1 MSIKKTILAVAAV
14 GALTAAT
21 AVPAMALE
29 NEFHGMYKMK
39 YFVSNLDNGSNGYF
53 YEGPSATQIVRGT
66 SQSAANYFEQRARLF
81 YNAKAND
88 DLKLVIAFE
97 MDSVFGDRSQGGFS
111 SVNTGVNTTGT
122 VNSGT
127 AFRNTGGA
135 LDTDAVNLETKWV
148 YLDFNVPGAPVNVKV
163 GTQAIKDSLKGV
175 LFDVDAGGIYTSTK
189 IGNSAK
195 VNVGYFRGYEG
206 NGGDITGGGSTGGI
220 GFKMGVNNLDLVIL
234 EGKFNVTKDIAVG
247 ANYYGYFDYRS
258 NAATILNH
266 TVGLNAD
273 ANVGPLS
280 LSGFVA
286 GQLGTIRNQS
296 GSGTNSVNNATAA
309 LTNGNVDMTGIAANV
324 TAKVKVGPGTAK
336 LAGLYTSGDDGTRAG
351 RNHSW
356 LSLQQS
362 VNGARSQSSASSLN
376 SYNDSGMML
385 MNRNASAQGT
395 TTDRSLGWTTN
406 NRDQGLILATAG
418 YDATLTPKLYANAN
432 VGFGW
437 TSASRTANLNDL
449 GDTDARKPFITGGT
463 AGRTNASNFL
473 GTEFNVETGYKLY
486 DNLTASVQAA
496 YLVLGGY
503 YNGTNQA
510 AGKQGTDPEN
520 PYTTRIVLSYTF

>member
-1 MSIKKTILAVAAV
+1 MSFKKTILAVAAV

-53 YEGPSATQIVRGT
+53 YEGSGTGQAARGT
-66 SQSAANYFEQRARLF
+66 SGSASNYFEQRARLF

-88 DLKLVIAFE
+88 DLKLVVAFE
-97 MDSVFGDRSQGGFS
+97 IDSVFGDKSQGSLTPSAPATLAG
-111 SVNTGVNTTGT
+111 TT
-122 VNSGT
+122 
-127 AFRNTGGA
+127 FRNSGGA

-148 YLDFNVPGAPVNVKV
+148 HLDFNIPGAPVNVKV
-163 GTQAIKDSLKGV
+163 GTQAIKDSLKGI
-175 LFDVDAGGIYTSTK
+175 LFDVDAGGIYTTTK

-206 NGGDITGGGSTGGI
+206 NLGDTSGGSGVSGGV
-220 GFKMGVNNLDLVIL
+220 GFKMGVNNLDLVIV
-234 EGKFNVTKDIAVG
+234 EGKYNVTKDIAVG

-258 NAATILNH
+258 SAATIINH

-273 ANVGPLS
+273 ANLGPLS

-286 GQLGTIRNQS
+286 GQLGTTRNDA
-296 GSGTNSVNNATAA
+296 GGVATTNSVNGLAA
-309 LTNGNVDMTGIAANV
+309 GNVDMTAIAANL
-324 TAKVKVGPGTAK
+324 TAKMKVGPGTAK
-336 LAGLYTSGDDGTRAG
+336 IAGLYTSGDDGNSRG

-362 VNGARSQSSASSLN
+362 ANGARSQSNSGSLN

-385 MNRNASAQGT
+385 LNRNAAAQGT
-395 TTDRSLGWTTN
+395 TTDKSIGWTSN

-418 YDATLTPKLYANAN
+418 FDANLTPKLYASANA
-432 VGFGW
+432 GFGW
-437 TSASRTANLNDL
+437 TSASRTINHNDV
-449 GDTDARKPFITGGT
+449 GDADAIKPVISGGAA
-463 AGRTNASNFL
+463 AGHTNASNFL

-496 YLVLGGY
+496 YLILGGY
-503 YNGTNQA
+503 YNGTSQVT
-510 AGKQGTDPEN
+510 GKLGSDPDN
-520 PYTTRIVLSYTF
+520 IYTTRLVLSYTF